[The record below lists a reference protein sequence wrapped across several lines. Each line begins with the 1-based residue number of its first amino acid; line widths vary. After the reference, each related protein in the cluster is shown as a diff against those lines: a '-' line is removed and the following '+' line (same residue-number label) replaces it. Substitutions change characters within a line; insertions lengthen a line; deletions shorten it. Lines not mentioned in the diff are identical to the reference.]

1 MSVRAA
7 RAGKTPG
14 MDAFKLLAG
23 GLAVNRI
30 LFGANYFVRPRNAG
44 TSWIGRAARKPGA
57 QVMVRSQA
65 ARDVALGTGALW
77 ALTRRPATDARAWMA
92 AHAFADATDT
102 VVTWAA
108 RDRLPKRRA
117 RFALAVAG
125 VSTAVGALGA
135 AGLRERTDD

>member
-1 MSVRAA
+1 
-7 RAGKTPG
+7 
-14 MDAFKLLAG
+14 MDAFRLLAG

-30 LFGANYFVRPRNAG
+30 LFGANYLVRPRNAG
-44 TSWIGRAARKPGA
+44 ASWIGRAARKPGA

-92 AHAFADATDT
+92 AHALADATDT

-117 RFALAVAG
+117 RLALAVAAG
-125 VSTAVGALGA
+125 STAVAALGA
-135 AGLRERTDD
+135 AGLRERADG